1 MVIIRYDLRQQL
13 DTQAQQLFEVETQQ
27 RLIRCYGIREGLS
40 QTSDAGGKGGLDVV
54 FKMLKSQI

>member
-1 MVIIRYDLRQQL
+1 MRQQL